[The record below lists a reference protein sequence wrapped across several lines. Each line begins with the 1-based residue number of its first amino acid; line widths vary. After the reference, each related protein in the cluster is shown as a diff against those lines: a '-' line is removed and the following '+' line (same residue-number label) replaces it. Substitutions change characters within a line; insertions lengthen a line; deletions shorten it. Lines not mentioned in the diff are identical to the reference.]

1 MNTQT
6 TSSNVTPRSVRGML
20 QGVAF
25 TTVGAL
31 VATLF
36 IAVPQ
41 VAAES
46 VDDGVG
52 PGSPGVDVTGA
63 DFTKPSTKSLPD
75 PAAPQKRKAELP
87 AGGRSTVEIT
97 PADGKGPSA
106 ADLTTVG
113 GLPLEIAETD
123 QPGGAALEQIEVDVI
138 ATDSSRK
145 HDGQVLVALSAPPA
159 DEAGTAAKARKG
171 GTTPAAVDV
180 AVDYSGFAGLHGG
193 SWDDRLTLI
202 QLPECAVDTPQK
214 AECAAGRPVGATN
227 RTGDDTLV
235 AEKVEVPADGSPV
248 VLAVAASVSG
258 DSGSFGATPLS
269 PSNTW
274 STDLRSGSFSWNYPI
289 SVPDVPGSF
298 VPTLGLSYSSGGVDG
313 RTSSTNN
320 QASLIGDGF
329 DMWPGY
335 IERKYKSCALDDVKN
350 SAGGA
355 IGDLCWDYDNAFISF
370 NGAAGELVP
379 AASNT
384 WRLQND
390 DGTKI
395 ERLTDS
401 ARSNGDND
409 GEYWKVTTPNGTQ
422 YFFGYHRLPGW
433 ASGDA
438 VTNSAWTV
446 PVVGNK
452 TGDPCNT
459 SPGKI
464 CTQAWRWNLDY
475 AIDAAGNKITYHYE
489 RHTNR
494 YGKLGDPTADTEYH
508 RGGTL
513 TKIEYGLRG
522 DDLVGA
528 GAAQPLGKMSFTYAQ
543 RCLNDTSGQ
552 CTSIGTQP
560 NGWHD
565 VPWDLNCNAD
575 ATCDQGRTSP
585 SFWIRER
592 MTGIKAQ
599 VYVSSAWKD
608 VDSWALAHE
617 WGMADADYQLLLSSI
632 RRTGHTGPEGATT
645 RALDPVKLGYTSLV
659 NRLDR
664 IGDSRDPF
672 IKKRL
677 STIQDEVGG
686 QVDVGYSAPACDQ
699 NNLPTPHT
707 NSSRCF
713 PQIRSQGE
721 VQPVITDW
729 FNKYVVTG
737 VTTTDRTGGGDDM
750 LTTYEYLGGG
760 AWHWDEST
768 GLIPV
773 EEKTWS
779 DWRGYGH
786 VRVKTGSVT
795 QRQSQSDH
803 WFLRGMHGDRATP
816 TGGTKSAEVTL
827 ESGEGNPI
835 IDQPYWAGFTYKT
848 ASFTGPG
855 GAVASKSVNR
865 PWWHQT
871 GISERAWGTI
881 RSGFS
886 RSAQT
891 QAFTSLGTG
900 GAPWRT
906 TQTQTTYDQVAG
918 RTTQVADQ
926 GDTSTTSD
934 DRCSTVTY
942 ATNTTKNIL
951 GLHSRKQ
958 TWAAG
963 CGATPTAA
971 QVINDTRYAYDGQDY
986 GTAPVRGRITRTADL
1001 ARIEGTTRHY
1011 VEASAGF
1018 DTYGR
1023 PTSITDVSADLSAGS
1038 NGNGT
1043 LTRTARS
1050 DGHTSTTAYT
1060 PSTGFATQMVET
1072 TPPANPSNAA
1082 SALTTTTHL
1091 DPVRGGPTLV
1101 TDTNTKSTVLAYDA
1115 LGRTSK
1121 IWLADRTSNLT
1132 PSVEFTY
1139 QVQASRPVA
1148 VGTTTLDDD
1157 GDPRTSW
1164 TLYDGL
1170 LRPRQNQ
1177 DPGLEGGMI
1186 LSDTKYD
1193 ARGQVKLTYAD
1204 YYTTSATGGRL
1215 FDPYERSLVET
1226 QTRHSYDGLG
1236 RAIQTRVMST
1246 DSDGGEV
1253 LATTRSIYRG
1263 DRATVIPP
1271 TGGTAAT
1278 TITDARGRVVQLRQ
1292 HHDAAT
1298 ATPEATSGFDTTR
1311 YTYTGRDQLA
1321 KVTDPA
1327 NNVWTYTYDQ
1337 RGRQTR
1343 MIDPDAGQTDTRYDD
1358 FGRVVSTTNAEN
1370 ETLVNVYD
1378 GLGRQTELR
1387 EGTTSGTLRA
1397 SWIYDTVSGAKGYL
1411 AQSIRHENGAQ
1422 YVTRTAGYDRLYRP
1436 TRTVTQIPPVE
1447 GELSGNYITNTS
1459 YTAAG
1464 NVESMGLP
1472 AAGARPGESVSFTY
1486 DDATS
1491 WVTDVHGQWGLT
1503 ATTAYDWVG
1512 KPLQHTL
1519 SANAGGQVQA
1529 TNTYEYGTQRLSN
1542 YRVDRVGQ
1550 LGVDRSETYTY
1561 DDAGNI
1567 TSLADVSRTG
1577 TDVQCFDLDHL
1588 NRITEA
1594 WTQKTANAA
1603 CAATGQHAADAGL
1616 IGGPAQYWH
1625 EYTYDAAG
1633 SRESETLHSGGGQR
1647 LTGRTYN
1654 YDPAQPHT
1662 VTSVNQ
1668 VQPASGSLPRVE
1680 SVEQYTYDAVG
1691 RTTSRQVAGD
1701 TQTLSWTPESRVSEV
1716 TNADDSGA
1724 QYTYDADGNRLIA
1737 RNTNADGTSES
1748 TLYLG
1753 HTEITVTSSEP
1764 TVAKATRY
1772 IDVGGGHTAVVGDT
1786 GAVTFVMADHHG
1798 TGQLAITAA
1807 NQAVTQRRTTPFGQD
1822 RGTPVAPGD
1831 WASSRGFVGGYDDRE
1846 TTDLVSLGAREY
1858 DPDLGRFISLDP
1870 IMDLTDP
1877 QQIHGYSYANN
1888 NPVTLSDP
1896 TGLCPGGGVMLDG
1909 AFCDFGKGWEQVKAI
1924 DTGGA
1929 TTETVF
1935 TQGQSPTQAAMQATA
1950 AMVRSPGPG
1959 ITGGSASNAGNPGE
1973 ATSGPTEAEI
1983 AAKALEVMNKSITD
1997 VAIELGWEALK
2008 DFVGWNDLM
2017 GCLGKD
2023 IASCAMLAIGILP
2036 VGKGIKAI
2044 KALGKIVDGAI
2055 SFYKQ
2060 QKSAR
2065 KILDSAPA
2073 GRPPSCNSFAPGT
2086 LVLLADGTKKPIEDI
2101 ELGDEVLAADEE
2113 TGKTTEGRAVTALI
2127 RGEGDKTL
2135 VAITVTNS
2143 DGDTQQ
2149 IVATDQHPFWAPD
2162 HQAWV
2167 NAIDLSSGDWL
2178 QTSAGD
2184 WAQVNAIDVRDERLT
2199 VHNLTVADDHT
2210 YYVGSIGSAILV
2222 HNSPV
2227 DPYQV
2232 GTYADLKRQ
2241 SAAGDKLD
2249 IHHLPQK
2256 HPAGQS
2262 IPGYDPKTGPAI
2274 AVPRDEHKKIPT
2286 RRGTYSGT
2294 GPELVKGDLED
2305 LVKFTNAP
2313 PGALDK
2319 IQAEI
2324 ESQFPGQGLCS
2335 NG

>member
-1 MNTQT
+1 MNNQT
-6 TSSNVTPRSVRGML
+6 KSLNATSRSVRGIL

-41 VAAES
+41 VAAQPT
-46 VDDGVG
+46 DDGVG
-52 PGSPGVDVTGA
+52 PGSPGLDVAGA
-63 DFTKPSTKSLPD
+63 DFTKPSTKTLPD
-75 PAAPQKRKAELP
+75 PAQPKEREADLP
-87 AGGRSTVEIT
+87 AGGHATLDLR
-97 PADGKGPSA
+97 PADAKAPAEGM
-106 ADLTTVG
+106 TTVG
-113 GLPLEIAETD
+113 GLPLDVTAAD
-123 QPGGAALEQIEVDVI
+123 QPGDVAPDQVDVDVI
-138 ATDSSRK
+138 SASSDKKRP
-145 HDGQVLVALSAPPA
+145 GQVLVALSVPQVKA
-159 DEAGTAAKARKG
+159 AGTSARSG
-171 GTTPAAVDV
+171 AGVWALSAVDV
-180 AVDYSGFAGLHGG
+180 TVDYSGFAGLHGG
-193 SWDDRLTLI
+193 SWEDRLTLV

-214 AECAAGRPVGATN
+214 AQCATGQPVGATN
-227 RTGDDTLV
+227 RTDDDTLV
-235 AEKVEVPADGSPV
+235 AEKMALPADGSPV

-289 SVPDVPGSF
+289 TVPDVPGSF

-320 QASLIGDGF
+320 QASLVGDGF
-329 DMWPGY
+329 NLWPGY
-335 IERKYKSCALDDVKN
+335 IERKYKSCALDEEKN
-350 SAGGA
+350 ADGGA

-379 AASNT
+379 AGSNS

-395 ERLTDS
+395 ERLTDT

-409 GEYWKVTTPNGTQ
+409 GEYWKVTTPDGTQ

-433 ASGDA
+433 AAGDS

-446 PVVGNK
+446 PVVGNN
-452 TGDPCNT
+452 TGEPCST

-475 AIDAAGNKITYHYE
+475 AIDAAGNKITYHYQ
-489 RHTNR
+489 RHSNR
-494 YGKLGDPTADTEYH
+494 YGKLGDPAADTVYH
-508 RGGTL
+508 RSGSL

-522 DDLVGA
+522 NDLVGT
-528 GAAQPLGKMSFTYAQ
+528 GAAQPLGRVSFTYAQ
-543 RCLNDTSGQ
+543 RCLNDGSGQ
-552 CTSIGTQP
+552 CSNINTQP

-565 VPWDLNCNAD
+565 VPWDLNCNAG

-585 SFWIRER
+585 SFWTRNR

-599 VYVSSAWKD
+599 VYVSSAWKN
-608 VDSWALAHE
+608 VDSWALDHE

-632 RRTGHTGPEGATT
+632 RRTGHTGPEGAATT
-645 RALDPVKLGYTSLV
+645 SLDPVRFGYTQLA

-664 IGDSRDPF
+664 SGDGRDPF
-672 IKKRL
+672 IKARL

-686 QVDVGYSAPACDQ
+686 QVDVGYSNPGCDPD
-699 NNLPTPHT
+699 NLPTPHNNT
-707 NSSRCF
+707 SRCF

-721 VQPVITDW
+721 VRPAITDW

-768 GLIPV
+768 GLIPA

-795 QRQSQSDH
+795 QRLSQTEH
-803 WFLRGMHGDRATP
+803 WFLRGMHGDRATRD
-816 TGGTKSAEVTL
+816 GGTKTEEVTL
-827 ESGEGNPI
+827 GSGEGDPI
-835 IDQPYWAGFTYKT
+835 TDRPYWAGFTYKT

-855 GAVASKSVNR
+855 GAVVSKSVNR

-871 GISERAWGTI
+871 GIKERDWGTI

-886 RSAQT
+886 RTAQ
-891 QAFTSLGTG
+891 AEKFTSLGSG

-906 TQTQTTYDQVAG
+906 TQTQTSYDEVAG
-918 RTTQVADQ
+918 RVTQVADK
-926 GDTSTTSD
+926 GDTSTSSD
-934 DRCSTVTY
+934 DRCSTISY
-942 ATNTTKNIL
+942 ATNTSKNIL
-951 GLHSRKQ
+951 GLHERKQ

-963 CGATPTAA
+963 CGASPTAA
-971 QVINDTRYAYDGQDY
+971 QVVNDTRYAYDGQGY

-1001 ARIEGTTRHY
+1001 ARVEGTTRHY

-1023 PTSITDVSADLSAGS
+1023 PTSLTDVSADLSAGS

-1060 PSTGFATQMVET
+1060 PSSGFATQMVET
-1072 TPPANPSNAA
+1072 TPPATPGDEA
-1082 SALTTTTHL
+1082 SALTTTTRL

-1101 TDTNTKSTVLAYDA
+1101 TDTNTKSTVVAYDA

-1157 GDPRTSW
+1157 GDRRATSW
-1164 TLYDGL
+1164 AVYDGL
-1170 LRPRQNQ
+1170 LRPRQTQ

-1193 ARGQVKLTYAD
+1193 ARGLVKLTYSG

-1215 FDPYERSLVET
+1215 FDPYEQSLVET

-1236 RAIQTRVMST
+1236 RAIRTRVMST
-1246 DSDGGEV
+1246 DSDGGDV

-1263 DRATVIPP
+1263 DRTTVIPP
-1271 TGGTAAT
+1271 TGATAT
-1278 TITDARGRVVQLRQ
+1278 TTLADARGRVVQLRQ
-1292 HHDAAT
+1292 HHDPAA

-1321 KVTDPA
+1321 TVTDPA
-1327 NNVWTYTYDQ
+1327 DNVWEYTYDQ
-1337 RGRQTR
+1337 RGREIRTV
-1343 MIDPDAGQTDTRYDD
+1343 DPDAGETSTTYDD
-1358 FGRVVSTTNAEN
+1358 FGRMVSTTNAEG
-1370 ETLVNVYD
+1370 EKLVNAYD

-1387 EGTTSGTLRA
+1387 ENTASGPLRA

-1411 AQSIRHENGAQ
+1411 AQSIRHENEAE
-1422 YVTRTAGYDRLYRP
+1422 YVTRTVGYDRLYRP
-1436 TRTVTQIPPVE
+1436 TRTVTQIPSVE

-1472 AAGARPGESVSFTY
+1472 AAGDRPGESVSFSY
-1486 DDATS
+1486 DEATS
-1491 WVTDVHGQWGLT
+1491 WVTGVHGQWGLT

-1567 TSLADVSRTG
+1567 TALADVSRTG

-1594 WTQKTANAA
+1594 WTQNTTDVD
-1603 CAATGQHAADAGL
+1603 CAATGRDAASDGL
-1616 IGGPAQYWH
+1616 IGGSVAQYWH

-1633 SRESETLHSGGGQR
+1633 SRQREALHSGGGQR
-1647 LTGRTYN
+1647 LTSRNYN

-1662 VTSVNQ
+1662 VTSVDQ
-1668 VQPASGSLPRVE
+1668 VQPASGNRPRVE

-1691 RTTSRQVAGD
+1691 RTTSRQIGGD
-1701 TQTLSWTPESRVSEV
+1701 TQTLSWTPESRVSELA
-1716 TNADDSGA
+1716 NADDSGA

-1737 RNTNADGTSES
+1737 RNTNADGSSES

-1772 IDVGGGHTAVVGDT
+1772 IDVGGGHTAVVDDA

-1822 RGTPVAPGD
+1822 RGTPIAPGD

-1846 TTDLVSLGAREY
+1846 TTGLVSLGAREY
-1858 DPDLGRFISLDP
+1858 DPALGRFISLDP
-1870 IMDLTDP
+1870 IMDLSDP

-1909 AFCDFGKGWEQVKAI
+1909 AFCDFGDGWQQVKAI

-1959 ITGGSASNAGNPGE
+1959 ITGGSASNAGNPGA
-1973 ATSGPTEAEI
+1973 ATAGPTEAEI
-1983 AAKALEVMNKSITD
+1983 AAKAREVLNKSITD

-2008 DFVGWNDLM
+2008 DFIGWNDLM
-2017 GCLGKD
+2017 GCLDKD
-2023 IASCAMLAIGILP
+2023 IASCAMLAVGILP
-2036 VGKGIKAI
+2036 VGKGLKAI
-2044 KALGKIVDGAI
+2044 KAFGKIIDGAI

-2065 KILDSAPA
+2065 KILDQVGATRKA
-2073 GRPPSCNSFAPGT
+2073 PSCNSFVPGT
-2086 LVLLADGTKKPIEDI
+2086 MVLLADGTKKPIEDI
-2101 ELGDEVLAADEE
+2101 ELGDKVLAADED
-2113 TGKTTEGRAVTALI
+2113 TGEKTEGREVTALI
-2127 RGEGDKTL
+2127 TGEGNKALVTITVTDTEGDK
-2135 VAITVTNS
+2135 
-2143 DGDTQQ
+2143 QK
-2149 IVATDQHPFWAPD
+2149 IVATDEHPV
-2162 HQAWV
+2162 WV
-2167 NAIDLSSGDWL
+2167 PGLQVWVDAIDLNVGDWL
-2178 QTSAGD
+2178 QTSAGT
-2184 WAQVNAIDVRDERLT
+2184 WAQVSAIDVEQAHAV
-2199 VHNLTVADDHT
+2199 VHNLTVATDHT
-2210 YYVGSIGSAILV
+2210 YYVAGSGAAVAVLV
-2222 HNSPV
+2222 HNEECPYFFPDELV
-2227 DPYQV
+2227 DTQHAVDRHTV
-2232 GTYADLKRQ
+2232 GGPEHDARSGTWKKGTSAQDLLDLAADARGEAPIGLRGNFEFHMD
-2241 SAAGDKLD
+2241 AGR
-2249 IHHLPQK
+2249 IIGVNGS
-2256 HPAGQS
+2256 GQS
-2262 IPGYDPKTGPAI
+2262 VTTYLVVRGRYDGSLMSMYPK
-2274 AVPRDEHKKIPT
+2274 
-2286 RRGTYSGT
+2286 
-2294 GPELVKGDLED
+2294 
-2305 LVKFTNAP
+2305 
-2313 PGALDK
+2313 
-2319 IQAEI
+2319 
-2324 ESQFPGQGLCS
+2324 
-2335 NG
+2335 